1 MDDVELSN
9 VARLL
14 ADGVVDLPTIL
25 KMRDVLRLADDK
37 GIGSEDSFLSEL
49 LRYAARNAAVGDENS
64 HHAAL
69 CSLRATTRP
78 TDIPALEI
86 LFGVDGFSECAIPPI
101 RHCINAVEN

>member
-49 LRYAARNAAVGDENS
+49 LSYAARNAAVGDENS

-69 CSLRATTRP
+69 CSLQQGNNKA
-78 TDIPALEI
+78 
-86 LFGVDGFSECAIPPI
+86 
-101 RHCINAVEN
+101 N